1 MEDVIYKAA
10 TLAKT
15 KLLEDA
21 KRSTASFEY
30 LAKVLSDTTLEQTRA
45 RIAGM
50 TDDFID
56 QLPQKPTRAI
66 IYSQLLIS
74 YVASLVYQKS
84 LPVVDG
90 INNDAPPATGNYDIE
105 RLHARQP
112 CGDIEPFSIHITQ
125 TPPFK
130 YALSLLGDY
139 ERLRALLQLWFSDT
153 DTKSLAIHGMVNNI
167 EAMELSGALLAAAK
181 EGEPNPDIGSELN
194 RSIES
199 SVLISLLEIFAVNKT
214 GAAEKPLPP
223 ISSDTYQ

>member
-45 RIAGM
+45 HIGSM
-50 TDDFID
+50 TDDFIAR
-56 QLPQKPTRAI
+56 LPEKPTRAI

-90 INNDAPPATGNYDIE
+90 VNNDAPPVTGNYDVTY
-105 RLHARQP
+105 LHARQL
-112 CGDIEPFSIHITQ
+112 CSHVKPFSIHITK
-125 TPPFK
+125 TPRFK

-139 ERLRALLQLWFSDT
+139 NRLRVLLQLWFSDT

-199 SVLISLLEIFAVNKT
+199 SVLISLLEIFAVDKT
-214 GAAEKPLPP
+214 GAAEKALPP